1 MRKEFDR
8 YAAFNAWSSTRDTF
22 NWEDMCEVQ
31 IPLPDIDTQREIV
44 AMHHV
49 LETRKK
55 LNEALKSMFNPSL
68 VNVAPK
74 KVSDK

>member
-1 MRKEFDR
+1 
-8 YAAFNAWSSTRDTF
+8 
-22 NWEDMCEVQ
+22 
-31 IPLPDIDTQREIV
+31 LPDIDTQREIV